1 MIAWVGRRFKG
12 NAEAVYNEIQEL
24 GESYTPDEIVEK
36 AKDPTTELHKC
47 FDWDDT
53 IAAANWRRHTARL
66 ICCSLQVVVEKSG
79 QEPITYRLIQN
90 NKTEQAYKPITFT
103 VRNDSEY
110 SRLLKQAKQELK
122 AFKERYAK
130 IAELESVIDEIDR
143 IINK

>member
-53 IAAANWRRHTARL
+53 IAAAKWRKHTARL
-66 ICCSLQVVVEKSG
+66 ICCSLQVVVAKEEK
-79 QEPITYRLIQN
+79 EPVTYRLIQN
-90 NKTEQAYKPITFT
+90 DRSEQAYKPVTLT

-110 SRLLKQAKQELK
+110 DRLLKQAKMELK
-122 AFKERYAK
+122 AFKERYK
-130 IAELESVIDEIDR
+130 RITELETVIDEIDR
-143 IINK
+143 IINN